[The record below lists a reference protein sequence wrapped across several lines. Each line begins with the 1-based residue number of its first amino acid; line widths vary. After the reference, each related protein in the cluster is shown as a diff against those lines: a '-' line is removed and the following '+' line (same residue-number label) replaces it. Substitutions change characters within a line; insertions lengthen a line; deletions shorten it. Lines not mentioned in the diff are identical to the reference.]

1 MAGDQGSRV
10 RILLAAIGSAA
21 ILGLLMAVILL
32 TGKAEEQRPQSGAPA
47 LSWETLRNA
56 SYPSEF
62 PRSKVAQLTN
72 GLYEEEYVPG
82 AATKLVI
89 RLADMAGFGS
99 LDGDQSP
106 DAAVILIADPG
117 GSGTFVYLVAV
128 LNDDGRASPV
138 ATVLLGDRVAVRS
151 LKVTNGEVEVRMRVR
166 GPTDPF
172 ARLTREVTRVYL
184 LQDGELSLREETA
197 TETPSTPPQD
207 FVRDPQRL
215 DVAPGRRP
223 VTVEGTLKPGQIA
236 DFVLLAE
243 EGQELNLSLASQFNN
258 AILSAFGLLTE
269 SNLVTRNEYATSWSG
284 RIPTSQDY
292 AVKVISL
299 AGNDLKYTLT
309 VTLSPSSGGGRPTGN
324 TGAATPTPTAQPSR
338 PAPNPPASLKLSGTV
353 DLEERTLAEV
363 STEAS
368 QFLENRAPKWGLAVI
383 LPDERVVYVAN
394 PDEQMET
401 ASVVKVFIMLTLL
414 DRALQEGRFVDED
427 EVELLVPMITES
439 DNDSTTQIWNLIGG
453 GRSVKSYLSRVGVAG
468 VEPYSGP
475 YWGTSLASARAVAL
489 VFAKLAF
496 GDILDET
503 SRAFAL
509 ELLRRV
515 VPPQRWGIS
524 AGAEGQGSDRDLV
537 ALKNGWYLAE
547 EGWRV
552 NSAGVII
559 PRDVNEDA
567 FAVAIMTNNQRSWSY
582 GIATIEGSAARI
594 HTVLHGF

>member
-1 MAGDQGSRV
+1 MAGGQGSRD
-10 RILLAAIGSAA
+10 RILVAAIGSAA
-21 ILGLLMAVILL
+21 ILGLLAAVGLL
-32 TGKAEEQRPQSGAPA
+32 TGKAEEQLAPSGAAA

-72 GLYEEEYVPG
+72 GLYEEEYIPG

-89 RLADMAGFGS
+89 RLADIAGFGS
-99 LDGDQSP
+99 LDSDQSP

-138 ATVLLGDRVAVRS
+138 ATVLLGDRVAVRG
-151 LKVTNGEVEVRMRVR
+151 LKVTNGELEVRMRVR

-172 ARLTREVTRVYL
+172 ARLTREVTRVYV
-184 LQDGELSLREETA
+184 LQDRELSLREETA
-197 TETPSTPPQD
+197 TEAPSTPPQE

-215 DVAPGRRP
+215 DLVPGGTP
-223 VTVEGTLKPGQIA
+223 VTVEGTLTPGQIA

-243 EGQELNLSLASQFNN
+243 EGQQLNLSLSSQFNN
-258 AILSAFGLLTE
+258 AILSAFGLVNE

-309 VTLSPSSGGGRPTGN
+309 VSLSPSTGSSG
-324 TGAATPTPTAQPSR
+324 TGAATPVVTPTAQPSR
-338 PAPNPPASLKLSGTV
+338 PAPNPPSSLKLSGTI
-353 DLEERTLAEV
+353 DLQEWTLAHV
-363 STEAS
+363 SSDAS

-383 LPDERVVYVAN
+383 LPDERIVYVAN
-394 PDEQMET
+394 ADEQMET
-401 ASVVKVFIMLTLL
+401 ASVVKVFIMVTLL
-414 DRALQEGRFVDED
+414 DRALQEGRLVDED

-439 DNDSTTQIWNLIGG
+439 DNDSTTQIWNMIGG
-453 GRSVKSYLSRVGVAG
+453 GRSVKSYLSRIGVAG
-468 VEPYSGP
+468 VEPYNGP

-515 VPPQRWGIS
+515 VPAQRWGIS
-524 AGAEGQGSDRDLV
+524 AGTEGKGSDEDIV
-537 ALKNGWYLAE
+537 ALKNGWYPAE
-547 EGWRV
+547 AGWRV

-559 PRDVNEDA
+559 PRDLNADA
-567 FAVAIMTNNQRSWSY
+567 FAIAVMTNSQESWSY
-582 GIATIEGSAARI
+582 GIATIEGGAARI
-594 HTVLHGF
+594 HNVLHGF